1 MIMLEV
7 ADPTILVSLL
17 TGFLGSGKTTLLNR
31 LLKRSD
37 MGETAVLVNE
47 FGDIGIDHSLVETV
61 DESMV
66 MLTTGCLCCAVQGDL
81 ARALREL
88 FIRRVKGLVPEFRR
102 VVIETTGLAD
112 PAPILHTLLN
122 DPVVANRFQLDS
134 VITTV
139 DATHGRGQ
147 LDRHLE
153 ACKQAA
159 VADRI
164 VMTKT
169 DLADAAAMDALAA
182 RIDAINPGAP
192 IIRAAH
198 GDVAPERLFGAG
210 LYRPEAKSFDVQ
222 DWLHEEAFRGRA
234 PHEHGSRHDHDHTH
248 EEHDHATHR
257 HDDIEAFCLVRH
269 EAIEWPAFVAW
280 MQTLITHRGE
290 NLLRVK
296 GIVNITGESQPIV
309 IHGVQHVLYPPV
321 RLTRWPNGDRRT
333 RIVFITRGLERRIV
347 ENSLEILQQ
356 AARDQAGAQPLP

>member
-1 MIMLEV
+1 MIMQEV
-7 ADPTILVSLL
+7 ADSTVQVSLL

-88 FIRRVKGLVPEFRR
+88 FIRRVKGEVPEFNR

-147 LDRHLE
+147 LDRHIE

-164 VMTKT
+164 VMTKI
-169 DLADAAAMDALAA
+169 DLADAAAMNELAA
-182 RIDAINPGAP
+182 RLDTINPGAP

-198 GDVAPERLFGAG
+198 GDVSPERLFGAG
-210 LYRPEAKSFDVQ
+210 LYRPETRSFDVQ
-222 DWLHEEAFRGRA
+222 GWLHEEAFRDRRA
-234 PHEHGSRHDHDHTH
+234 HEHEHGHVHAVDDH
-248 EEHDHATHR
+248 EHATHR

-321 RLTRWPNGDRRT
+321 RLTRWPNGDQRT

-356 AARDQAGAQPLP
+356 AAREQTGAQPLP